1 MKQWQRSTAVGLSLT
16 ERSAYRALRSANHT
30 TSRDRDTGCSM
41 QDRMLMT
48 RILLVRMFVRMWT
61 YQKHL
66 VPRSGKQLHPL
77 HRRTR
82 CRAAPPGSHANRHR
96 TPSGGPR
103 RGPGSVGAE
112 ETASSG
118 WCHAGAVCQ
127 QREQQA
133 HTSGSRER
141 RQPGPEKRCNQ
152 GPRRGG
158 VCGMAS
164 MGYQGF

>member
-1 MKQWQRSTAVGLSLT
+1 MRRWQRSRAVGLSLT
-16 ERSAYRALRSANHT
+16 ERSAYRALRSANHIS
-30 TSRDRDTGCSM
+30 SRDRDTACSM

-48 RILLVRMFVRMWT
+48 QILLVRKFVRMWI

-77 HRRTR
+77 HKRTR
-82 CRAAPPGSHANRHR
+82 CPAAPSGSHANRHR
-96 TPSGGPR
+96 ILSPGPR

-118 WCHAGAVCQ
+118 VT
-127 QREQQA
+127 QA
-133 HTSGSRER
+133 QCVNSVSN
-141 RQPGPEKRCNQ
+141 KRIRATVGKDANQ